1 MDESKRILMSA
12 GLLLVMAGSAL
23 AQATDPAPDD
33 WQSVIKGQIAAFH
46 AGDGAKALS
55 FASAQF
61 RDGFEDPQAFLSAVA
76 AWGYAPILTSRSES
90 YGKFTLVAPDEV
102 VQSVTIL
109 GPDMVVYLALYDL
122 QKEADGWRVRAVQ
135 MTKTG
140 GMGA

>member
-1 MDESKRILMSA
+1 MDESKRILMSL
-12 GLLLVMAGSAL
+12 GLLLAMAGPAL
-23 AQATDPAPDD
+23 AQTTDPAPDD
-33 WQSVIKGQIAAFH
+33 WQAVIKGQIAAFH

-61 RDGFEDPQAFLSAVA
+61 RDGFDDPQAFLSAVA

-122 QKEADGWRVRAVQ
+122 QKEVDGWRVKAVQ
-135 MTKTG
+135 MSKTG

>member
-12 GLLLVMAGSAL
+12 GLLLAMAGSAL
-23 AQATDPAPDD
+23 AQATDPVSED
-33 WQSVIKGQIAAFH
+33 WQAVIKGQIAAFH

>member
-12 GLLLVMAGSAL
+12 GLLLAMAGSAL
-23 AQATDPAPDD
+23 AQATDPVPED
-33 WQSVIKGQIAAFH
+33 WQAVIKGQIAAFH

-109 GPDMVVYLALYDL
+109 GPDRVVYLALYDL